1 MPVPA
6 RHRRLAGLLALSAAL
21 VILFAGFPPAH
32 ATRSAT
38 GLRGDRPDRFAPM
51 PPARRGMRAPLR
63 NVAPVPT
70 VGANVK
76 TTAHF
81 RILWGDLYAVNDPD
95 WADPDGDGVPV
106 WIDTLAAAL
115 EHAWDV
121 LEGRGF
127 PAPFGSGAYYLD
139 AYVGNTGVV
148 ADGWPVTLSDS
159 FYAYTDIDS
168 DYDVAYFVFNNDLSN
183 HTDREQDVLKAA
195 AAHELFHAVQRVDYP
210 WDDEDLVPDARWNEE
225 IWWME
230 GTATW
235 IEEICQPDVDDYV
248 QYVKKFLQS
257 PEKPIYE
264 KFGKR
269 EYGTAVFA
277 GYLWLRH
284 GGADLWRRVFENA
297 YLLGVTAALE
307 RALTDTGRP
316 ALGDAAAE
324 FWTLVAHPEDVWP
337 DGLLYYDGVQAVNL
351 FREAPPLPLDLST
364 SIFTG
369 PGQYGAHVFLLPAGT
384 GPVQAS
390 LPESFE
396 GSAWRL
402 SRTSAGDGEAVVHT
416 PVVGGS
422 PVFLPSAGD
431 APSYLALVNTTD
443 ARGRRSY
450 RALFDTAATPGL
462 EAPAPEPVVD
472 SDSGPGCF
480 ISAMAP

>member
-1 MPVPA
+1 MPIPA
-6 RHRRLAGLLALSAAL
+6 PHRRRAVLFALSAAL
-21 VILFAGFPPAH
+21 VILLAGFAPAH

-38 GLRGDRPDRFAPM
+38 GLRSDRPDRFAPM
-51 PPARRGMRAPLR
+51 PPARRGVRAPLLD
-63 NVAPVPT
+63 VAPVPT

-81 RILWGDLYAVNDPD
+81 RILWGNLYAVNDPD
-95 WADPDGDGVPV
+95 WADPDADGVPV

-121 LEGRGF
+121 LQGHGF
-127 PAPFGSGAYYLD
+127 SAPFGSDAYYLD

-159 FYAYTDIDS
+159 FYAYTDIDR
-168 DYDVAYFVFNNDLSN
+168 DYDVAYFVFNNDLSS
-183 HTDREQDVLKAA
+183 HTDREQEVLKAA

-277 GYLWLRH
+277 GFLWLHH
-284 GGADLWRRVFENA
+284 GGPDLWQQIFENA
-297 YLLGVTAALE
+297 YLLGVTDAVE
-307 RALTDTGRP
+307 RALTDAGRP
-316 ALGDAAAE
+316 PLGDVAAE
-324 FWTLVAHPEDVWP
+324 FWTLAAHPEDVWA
-337 DGLLYYDGVQAVNL
+337 DGLRYYEGVQAVNL
-351 FREAPPLPLDLST
+351 FREEPPLPLDLST

-369 PGQYGAHVFLLPAGT
+369 PGQYGAHIFLLPAGT
-384 GPVQAS
+384 GPIQVS
-390 LPESFE
+390 LPESFD

-402 SRTSAGDGEAVVHT
+402 SRTSAGDGEAVVEA
-416 PVVGGS
+416 PVVGGA
-422 PVFLPSAGD
+422 PVTLSSAEG

-450 RALFDTAATPGL
+450 RVFLDVAAIPDSA
-462 EAPAPEPVVD
+462 APPAEPVVE
-472 SDSGPGCF
+472 SDGGPGCF
-480 ISAMAP
+480 ISVTAP